1 LKELQANH
9 LASFGS
15 AENRKKSHQKI
26 STALSDAAS
35 VLRRSNKTNIPKP
48 EIQDAENDTTIPRTA
63 LTTPSPVARRDFLA
77 KKAHLLGSRGS
88 AYAFSPYNQHTSKHM
103 FSPDANTVPRA
114 HSAIKAEPDVV
125 KNNPAPFKAK
135 VANIAPTP
143 LTNPAISSIQQKQG
157 HVQESKKQAEEDEA
171 KRRAVTMAVAKKY
184 TWETKLKQEAPKPNK
199 TASRAMSFRSAKLRH
214 NTRSIAKLVD
224 MISPKASQD
233 STLEPP
239 LDLEASTEPKMPKT
253 QVPSF
258 EKNTLETLGKDMMTA
273 LGKLQLES
281 SSNDT
286 HAVIPLPFTMSPRSP
301 TPVKSTRE
309 RRSMKD
315 RKSSCRILNTPSA
328 PVVTNLPRS
337 SLNHLIAP
345 KQWDYNQVCSFLKK
359 KNCIDEDHVV
369 PERIDGRVL
378 MRMNT
383 IQIKITFFDGKR
395 DADERAVKLF
405 RCLRAETGRVSEIEL
420 KRRVSAPSI

>member
-1 LKELQANH
+1 
-9 LASFGS
+9 
-15 AENRKKSHQKI
+15 
-26 STALSDAAS
+26 
-35 VLRRSNKTNIPKP
+35 
-48 EIQDAENDTTIPRTA
+48 
-63 LTTPSPVARRDFLA
+63 
-77 KKAHLLGSRGS
+77 
-88 AYAFSPYNQHTSKHM
+88 
-103 FSPDANTVPRA
+103 
-114 HSAIKAEPDVV
+114 
-125 KNNPAPFKAK
+125 
-135 VANIAPTP
+135 
-143 LTNPAISSIQQKQG
+143 
-157 HVQESKKQAEEDEA
+157 
-171 KRRAVTMAVAKKY
+171 MAVAKKY